1 VLARHTVDPS
11 TAAYDFLRPT
21 VASYD
26 TLVSLSEVAAEHLVQ
41 ASCALLRSEAR
52 SADPSCR
59 TTPTKPALNRLQ
71 LALLALRLAADGA
84 RPRCSPPG
92 RGELSARPPE
102 RGELSARPP
111 RRGELS
117 ARPPGASCSSPKTTT
132 QRTQPGTDVVGGV
145 GHTAASLP
153 RSRSSPVDV
162 SHGSITLCGLRLGP
176 RSACSP
182 FCTVRSA
189 TPRSAS
195 RALHGHAA
203 APRKEQ

>member
-1 VLARHTVDPS
+1 MLARHTVDPS

-21 VASYD
+21 VASHD
-26 TLVSLSEVAAEHLVQ
+26 TLVSLSEVAAEHLTQ

-92 RGELSARPPE
+92 RGELSARPP
-102 RGELSARPP
+102 

-132 QRTQPGTDVVGGV
+132 QRSQPGTDAVGEV
-145 GHTAASLP
+145 GHP
-153 RSRSSPVDV
+153 E
-162 SHGSITLCGLRLGP
+162 LRYHVHVL
-176 RSACSP
+176 
-182 FCTVRSA
+182 
-189 TPRSAS
+189 
-195 RALHGHAA
+195 AL
-203 APRKEQ
+203 